1 MNIFDNNASNRYKML
16 YMTREERLLPM
27 EKMVNTRDLGG
38 YETQSGSYSRSH
50 KYLRASSPT
59 NASLKDLEYLKEYG
73 VKVVIDLRSDF
84 EKQQKTH
91 PFKNDEDVEY
101 YEVNLFNS
109 EKASV
114 VPEEVKTY
122 KDLGGV
128 YIYMLESCTKQF
140 KELFD
145 IFLKHPYDC
154 VLFHCSAGKDR
165 TGVTA
170 ALLLDL
176 IGCHEYDIV
185 KDYSESYENN
195 KEINDN
201 LLAMIGDEEA
211 KQYLKSSPRYMMEFL
226 DYLKEHYGSAKE
238 YLLSIGM
245 KNEEIDEI
253 IENFS
258 I

>member
-1 MNIFDNNASNRYKML
+1 ML
-16 YMTREERLLPM
+16 YMTREERQIQL

-38 YETQSGSYSRSH
+38 YETQGGMYSRAH
-50 KYLRASSPT
+50 KYIRAAAPT
-59 NASLKDLEYLKEYG
+59 YATSKDIQTLKDYG

-84 EKQQKTH
+84 EKECQPN
-91 PFKNDEDVEY
+91 PFQNEKDIDY
-101 YEVNLFNS
+101 YEVNLFDS
-109 EKASV
+109 TKAAI

-128 YIYMLESCTKQF
+128 YIYMLEGMKHKF

-145 IFLKHPYDC
+145 IFVKYPYEG
-154 VLFHCSAGKDR
+154 VMFHCSAGKDR

-195 KEINDN
+195 LKVMAKLEELVDEDN
-201 LLAMIGDEEA
+201 RAFLE
-211 KQYLKSSPRYMMEFL
+211 SSPKMMMKFL
-226 DYLKEHYGSAKE
+226 DYLREHYGSAKE
-238 YLLSIGM
+238 YLVQCGL
-245 KNEEIDEI
+245 EIEKIEEI
-253 IENFS
+253 IENFT

>member
-1 MNIFDNNASNRYKML
+1 ML
-16 YMTREERLLPM
+16 YMTREERQIQL

-38 YETQSGSYSRSH
+38 YETQGGMYSRAH
-50 KYLRASSPT
+50 KYIRAAAPT
-59 NASLKDLEYLKEYG
+59 YATSKDIQTLKDYG

-84 EKQQKTH
+84 EKECQPN
-91 PFKNDEDVEY
+91 PFQNEKDIDY
-101 YEVNLFNS
+101 YEVNLFDS
-109 EKASV
+109 TKATI

-128 YIYMLESCTKQF
+128 YIYMLEGMKHKF

-145 IFLKHPYDC
+145 IFVKYPYEG
-154 VLFHCSAGKDR
+154 VMFHCSAGKDR

-195 KEINDN
+195 LKVMAKLEELVDEDN
-201 LLAMIGDEEA
+201 RAFLE
-211 KQYLKSSPRYMMEFL
+211 SSPKMMMKFL
-226 DYLKEHYGSAKE
+226 DYLREHYGSAKE
-238 YLLSIGM
+238 YLVQCGL
-245 KNEEIDEI
+245 EIEKIEEI
-253 IENFS
+253 IENFT

>member
-1 MNIFDNNASNRYKML
+1 ML
-16 YMTREERLLPM
+16 YMTREERQIKL
-27 EKMVNTRDLGG
+27 EKMSNTRDLGG
-38 YETQSGSYSRSH
+38 YETQSGLYSRAH
-50 KYLRASSPT
+50 KYIRAAAPT
-59 NASLKDLEYLKEYG
+59 YATAKDIQTLKDYG

-84 EKQQKTH
+84 EKECQPN
-91 PFKNDEDVEY
+91 PFTKEEGIDY
-101 YEVNLFNS
+101 YEVNLFDS
-109 EKASV
+109 TKAAI

-128 YIYMLESCTKQF
+128 YIYMLEGMKHKF

-145 IFLKHPYDC
+145 IFVKYPYEG
-154 VLFHCSAGKDR
+154 VMFHCSAGKDR

-195 KEINDN
+195 LDINAS
-201 LLAMIGDEEA
+201 LAEMMGNEEA
-211 KQYLKSSPRYMMEFL
+211 KQYLKSSPRYMMELL
-226 DYLKEHYGSAKE
+226 DYLREHYGSAKE
-238 YLLSIGM
+238 YLLEIGI
-245 KNEEIDEI
+245 KAEEIDQL
-253 IENFS
+253 IENFT

>member
-1 MNIFDNNASNRYKML
+1 ML
-16 YMTREERLLPM
+16 YMTREERMISL

-38 YETQSGSYSRSH
+38 YETQGGTYSKAH
-50 KYLRASSPT
+50 KYIRASSP
-59 NASLKDLEYLKEYG
+59 ASASQKDIQTLKDYG
-73 VKVVIDLRSDF
+73 VKAVIDLRSDF
-84 EKQQKTH
+84 EKENQKN
-91 PFKNDEDVEY
+91 PFQNEKDIDY
-101 YEVNLFNS
+101 YEVNLFDS
-109 EKASV
+109 TKAAI

-128 YIYMLESCTKQF
+128 YIYMLEGMKHKF

-145 IFLKHPYDC
+145 IFVKYPYEG
-154 VLFHCSAGKDR
+154 VMFHCSAGKDR

-195 KEINDN
+195 IDINASLAQMMDN
-201 LLAMIGDEEA
+201 EEA
-211 KQYLKSSPRYMMEFL
+211 KQYLRSSPRYMMELL
-226 DYLKEHYGSAKE
+226 DYLREHYGSAKE
-238 YLLSIGM
+238 YLLEIGL
-245 KNEEIDEI
+245 KNEEIEQL
-253 IENFS
+253 IENFT